1 MERKSKSTFIA
12 SRIAPYNPD
21 MSTSAATDVS
31 VRTTYEPVIG
41 LEVHVQLLTASKI
54 FCSCSTRFGAPPNT
68 NVCPVCLGMPG
79 ALPVLN
85 RKAVEF
91 ATLAALA
98 LNCRINET
106 SIFARKNYF
115 YPDLPKGYQ
124 ISQYDKPLAEHGFIE
139 ISSQSLRGTDAGGG
153 ARATKIGI
161 TRVHLEEDAGKSLHE
176 GFPGSDL
183 KTAID
188 LNRTGVPLIEIV
200 SEPDIA
206 APDEAYEY
214 LTRLKEIILYT
225 GVSDCNMEEG
235 SLRCDANVSV
245 RPRGQKELGTKAEI
259 KNVNSFRFIREAL
272 VYEIAR
278 QIEVIEGGGKIVQET
293 RLYNSEEGKTYS
305 MRSKE
310 QAHDY
315 RYFPEPD
322 LLPLVVDEK
331 WKAEIAKTLPELP
344 EALRA
349 RLVKEY
355 GITEYDAQVLTVSKS
370 LADQFEAA
378 AKAAKNPKR
387 VANLVQSELMGR
399 LNARGVGIERSPI
412 SMKGVASSADLVE
425 SGAISGKMLKDLY
438 DFCFER
444 GKDFPEVY
452 DEEGRP
458 QQSSDTSALE
468 KIIDEVIAANPRQLE
483 QYRGGKTTMLGFFV
497 GQVMKASKGQANPK
511 LVNELLAKKLG

>member
-1 MERKSKSTFIA
+1 MATAETSIA
-12 SRIAPYNPD
+12 AHPKF
-21 MSTSAATDVS
+21 
-31 VRTTYEPVIG
+31 EPVIG
-41 LEVHVQLLTASKI
+41 LEVHVHLLTATKI
-54 FCSCSTRFGAPPNT
+54 FCSCSTRFGAPPNS

-85 RKAVEF
+85 KKVVEF
-91 ATLAALA
+91 ATLAAKA

-124 ISQYDKPLAEHGFIE
+124 ISQYDKPLAEFGFIE
-139 ISSQSLRGTDAGGG
+139 IPAEKRKK
-153 ARATKIGI
+153 KIGI

-176 GFPGSDL
+176 GFPDSDE

-206 APDEAYEY
+206 TPDEAYEY

-235 SLRCDANVSV
+235 SLRADANVSV
-245 RPRGQKELGTKAEI
+245 RPRGQKEFGTKTEI

-272 VYEIAR
+272 AYEIGR
-278 QIEVIEGGGKIVQET
+278 QIDVIESGGKITQET
-293 RLYNSEEGKTYS
+293 RLYNANEGKTYG

-331 WKAEIAKTLPELP
+331 WKNTIALSLPELP
-344 EALRA
+344 EARRA
-349 RLVKEY
+349 RMVKDY
-355 GITEYDAQVLTVSKS
+355 GITEYDAQVLTFSKS
-370 LADQFEAA
+370 LADQFEQA

-387 VANLVQSELMGR
+387 VANLVQGELMGR
-399 LNARGVGIERSPI
+399 LKAKAISIEQSPI
-412 SMKGVASSADLVE
+412 SMAGVAASADLVE
-425 SGAISGKMLKDLY
+425 TGTISGKMLKELY
-438 DFCFER
+438 DLSFER
-444 GKDFPEVY
+444 GKDFPFVY
-452 DEEGRP
+452 DAEGRP
-458 QQSSDTSALE
+458 RQSTDTSALE
-468 KIIDEVIAANPRQLE
+468 KIIDEILAANPKQLE
-483 QYRGGKTTMLGFFV
+483 QYHAGKKTMLGFFV
-497 GQVMKASKGQANPK
+497 GQVMKASKGQASPQI
-511 LVNELLAKKLG
+511 VNELLAKKLG